1 MKKFNKRKNM
11 STKFFNT
18 MGSKKEEFEPIE
30 SGKVKMYTCGPTVYD
45 FAHIGNY
52 RAYIFEDLLRRYLE
66 LKGFEVTQV
75 MNLTDVEDKII
86 RESIQQN
93 IDFREYTEPY
103 KEAFFEDIATLRI
116 EEAEYYPEATK
127 HIDEMVSMVKKLL
140 ENGLAY
146 QVEDGSVYYKVD
158 EFEDYGQLENLD
170 LDEME
175 TGERVEED
183 EYEDKE
189 TLRDFALWKGWK
201 PEEKNVF
208 WETDLGKG
216 RPGWHIECSAMSTAY
231 LGNHFDI
238 HTGGVDNIFPHH
250 ENEIA
255 QSEGATGDKF
265 VNYWLHCEHLIVDG
279 KKMSKSLG
287 NFYTLRELLEKG
299 FNPLALRY
307 TLLNTHYRKKLN
319 FTFDKV
325 DDSMK
330 NIRKIREF
338 YDSLDKY
345 GEKSANELIDRIEE
359 ADQKFVEC
367 LDDDLNIS
375 GAIGELFS
383 LITEVN
389 RYRQDKELNQEEA
402 EQIKDFIEKTDQI
415 LDILEPVE
423 KQDELSPEEQKMI
436 KEREEARENENWEK
450 ADKIRDELEE
460 RGIIVRDGPDGTEW
474 KRK

>member
-1 MKKFNKRKNM
+1 M

-175 TGERVEED
+175 TGERVEKD

-208 WETDLGKG
+208 WDTDLGKG

>member
-1 MKKFNKRKNM
+1 M

-103 KEAFFEDIATLRI
+103 KEAFFEDLATLRI

-345 GEKSANELIDRIEE
+345 DEKSANELIDRIEE